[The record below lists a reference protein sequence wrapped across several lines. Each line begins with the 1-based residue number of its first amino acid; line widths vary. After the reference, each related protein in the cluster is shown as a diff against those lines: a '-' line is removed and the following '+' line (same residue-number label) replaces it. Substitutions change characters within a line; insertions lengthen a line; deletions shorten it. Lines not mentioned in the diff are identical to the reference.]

1 MSKKKN
7 LKASDVERLENTSF
21 ASALA
26 AADGSS
32 HEAHA
37 AGDCG
42 VVSCVGISCNGIGS
56 VCTGVGV
63 CCTGCTACTQ
73 CSGCSAGTACGIK
86 SNF

>member
-1 MSKKKN
+1 MSNKKN

-26 AADGSS
+26 AGDGSGVA
-32 HEAHA
+32 AHA
-37 AGDCG
+37 DDCG
-42 VVSCVGISCNGIGS
+42 VVSCVGISCNGVGS

-63 CCTGCTACTQ
+63 CCTGCTACSQ
-73 CSGCSAGTACGIK
+73 CSGCSGGTACGIK